1 MAPHCDILMDPVY
14 SAVLLRYGE
23 IGIKSNQTRRR
34 MTKLLVRH
42 LETALKEM
50 EISFSKIRNE
60 YGRIFIET
68 EEAEKVATA
77 TAQVFGI
84 VSTSPVV
91 VISSDIQEIIDTGF
105 SIAKRDFDKNLT
117 FAVRARRVGTHDYT
131 SQSIRE
137 GLGEKIFEEL
147 NIPVD
152 LSSPAQPITVEVR
165 DDVAYIFTKTIR
177 GVGGMPTGTQGKVV
191 CTVSTGLDSPI
202 AAYKV
207 MKRGAI
213 PVLVYFDNAPHTGD
227 GCTELAI
234 RQATVL
240 ANFIYNYDVKLY
252 IVPHGPDLDEA
263 RCHAD
268 ERKICVMC
276 KRNMLRLAREVAI
289 REGADAI
296 VTGEIIGEQ
305 ASQTTANLKAISG
318 AVTDFPILRPLAGDD
333 KVDIER
339 LAQKIGTYQF
349 AQEGLSCCTLA
360 PRYPALN
367 AKHEELSEIDASM
380 DLDIIKQEVDNAR
393 VLILKSKK
401 G

>member
-1 MAPHCDILMDPVY
+1 MEPIY

-23 IGIKSNQTRRR
+23 IGIKSKQTRRR
-34 MTKLLVRH
+34 MTNILVRH
-42 LETALKEM
+42 LKTALKQKG
-50 EISFSKIRNE
+50 ISFSNVRNE

-68 EEAEKVATA
+68 EEAMKAAEA

-84 VSTSPVV
+84 VSTSPVYV
-91 VISSDIQEIIDTGF
+91 LTSNLDDIISTGF
-105 SIAKRDFDKNLT
+105 DIASRDFSKELT
-117 FAVRARRVGTHDYT
+117 FAVRARRVGEHEYT

-137 GLGEKIFEEL
+137 GLGERIFEEL

-152 LSSPAQPITVEVR
+152 LNNPDQPITVEVR
-165 DDVAYIFTKTIR
+165 DDAAYIFTESIK

-213 PVLVYFDNAPHTGD
+213 PVFVYFDNAPYTGE

-240 ANFIYNYDVKLY
+240 ANFIYDFDVKLY

-289 REGADAI
+289 RENADAI

-318 AVTDFPILRPLAGDD
+318 VVTDFPVLRPLAGDD

-339 LAQKIGTYQF
+339 FAQKIGTYKF

-360 PRYPALN
+360 PQYPALN
-367 AKHEELSEIDASM
+367 AKHEELAEIDANM

-393 VLILKSKK
+393 VIILKSKK

>member
-1 MAPHCDILMDPVY
+1 MDPVY

-23 IGIKSNQTRRR
+23 IGIKSKQTRRR

-42 LETALKEM
+42 LKAALKEKG
-50 EISFSKIRNE
+50 ISFTNVRNE

-68 EEAEKVATA
+68 EEATKAAEA

-91 VISSDIQEIIDTGF
+91 VLSSNLEEIISTGF
-105 SIAKRDFDKNLT
+105 AIASSTFDKKLT
-117 FAVRARRVGTHDYT
+117 FAVRARRVGTHEYS

-137 GLGEKIFEEL
+137 GLGERIFEEL
-147 NIPVD
+147 HIPVD
-152 LSSPAQPITVEVR
+152 LKNPDQPITVEVR
-165 DDVAYIFTKTIR
+165 DDAAYIFTEIIK

-191 CTVSTGLDSPI
+191 CTVSTGLDSPV

-207 MKRGAI
+207 MKRGAV
-213 PVLVYFDNAPHTGD
+213 PVLVYFDNAPHTGE

-240 ANFIYNYDVKLY
+240 ANYIYNYDVKMY

-263 RCHAD
+263 RSHAD

-289 REGADAI
+289 REDADGI

-318 AVTDFPILRPLAGDD
+318 VVTDFPILRPLAGDD

-367 AKHEELSEIDASM
+367 AKHEELTEIDEAM

-393 VLILKSKK
+393 VLILKSRK

>member
-1 MAPHCDILMDPVY
+1 MEPVY

-23 IGIKSNQTRRR
+23 IGIKSKQTRKR
-34 MTKLLVRH
+34 MTSILVRH
-42 LETALKEM
+42 LKTALKEKG
-50 EISFSKIRNE
+50 ISFSKVRNE

-68 EEAEKVATA
+68 VAPMEVAEATSK
-77 TAQVFGI
+77 VFGI

-91 VISSDIQEIIDTGF
+91 VLSSDLTEIIKTGF
-105 SIAKRDFDKNLT
+105 AIAQKEFNQADT
-117 FAVRARRVGTHDYT
+117 FAVRARRIGTHDYS
-131 SQSIRE
+131 SQDIRE
-137 GLGEKIFEEL
+137 GLGERIFEEL
-147 NIPVD
+147 KIPVD
-152 LSSPAQPITVEVR
+152 LRNPKQEITAEVR
-165 DDVAYIFTKTIR
+165 DKMAYIFTTIVK

-207 MKRGAI
+207 MKRGVI
-213 PVLVYFDNAPHTGD
+213 PVFVYFDNTPHTGE
-227 GCTELAI
+227 GCTDLAI

-240 ANFIYNYDVKLY
+240 ASYIYDYDVKLY
-252 IVPHGPDLDEA
+252 IVPHGPDLDAAVRHIE
-263 RCHAD
+263 
-268 ERKICVMC
+268 ERSICIMC

-305 ASQTTANLKAISG
+305 ASQTTANLKAISS

-333 KVDIER
+333 KVDIET
-339 LAQKIGTYQF
+339 LARKIGTYQF

-360 PRYPALN
+360 PKYPVLN
-367 AKHEELSEIDASM
+367 AKSEELSEIDKKM
-380 DLDIIKQEVDNAR
+380 GLDIIRTEVDNAR
-393 VLILKSKK
+393 VLILKSAK

>member
-1 MAPHCDILMDPVY
+1 MEPVY

-23 IGIKSNQTRRR
+23 IGIKSKQTRRR
-34 MTKLLVRH
+34 MTNILVRH
-42 LETALKEM
+42 LKTALKQKG
-50 EISFSKIRNE
+50 IGFSNVRNE

-68 EEAEKVATA
+68 EKAMKAAEA

-84 VSTSPVV
+84 VSTSPVYV
-91 VISSDIQEIIDTGF
+91 LTSNLDDIIRTGF
-105 SIAKRDFDKNLT
+105 DIASREFEKELT
-117 FAVRARRVGTHDYT
+117 FAVRARRVGEHEYT

-137 GLGEKIFEEL
+137 GLGERIFEEL

-152 LSSPAQPITVEVR
+152 LNNPDQPITVEVR
-165 DDVAYIFTKTIR
+165 DDAAYIFTETIK

-191 CTVSTGLDSPI
+191 CTISTGLDSPI

-207 MKRGAI
+207 MKRGTV
-213 PVLVYFDNAPHTGD
+213 PVFVYFDNAPHTGE

-240 ANFIYNYDVKLY
+240 ANFIYDFDVKLY

-289 REGADAI
+289 RENADAI

-318 AVTDFPILRPLAGDD
+318 VITDFPILRPLAGDD

-360 PRYPALN
+360 PQYPALN
-367 AKHEELSEIDASM
+367 AKHEELAEIDVNM
-380 DLDIIKQEVDNAR
+380 NLDIIKQEVDNAR
-393 VLILKSKK
+393 VIILKSKK